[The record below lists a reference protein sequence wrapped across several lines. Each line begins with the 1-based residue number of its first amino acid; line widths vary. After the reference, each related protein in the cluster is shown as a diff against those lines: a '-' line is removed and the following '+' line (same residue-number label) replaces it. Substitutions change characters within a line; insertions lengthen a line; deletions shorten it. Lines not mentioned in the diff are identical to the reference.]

1 VLSRRDGALYE
12 LAHVFMLA
20 WPYGTPR
27 VVSGYAFADADTG
40 PPSEADGTTLP
51 VHGAQGLGCSPSG
64 EAGWACEHRRPAIA
78 AMIGFRNATEGAP
91 VEHWWSDPDAERIAF
106 ARGERGF
113 VVINNT
119 DEPMRRQL
127 ETGLPAGRYCNVL
140 VTEAI
145 GGGCRPLST
154 VATDAQAPEQG
165 IDPPL
170 ELVVADDGKAT
181 VELPPRSAAAVH
193 RAICMTSMRS
203 SRKPASQ

>member
-1 VLSRRDGALYE
+1 
-12 LAHVFMLA
+12 
-20 WPYGTPR
+20 
-27 VVSGYAFADADTG
+27 
-40 PPSEADGTTLP
+40 
-51 VHGAQGLGCSPSG
+51 
-64 EAGWACEHRRPAIA
+64 
-78 AMIGFRNATEGAP
+78 

-154 VATDAQAPEQG
+154 VAIDAQAPEQG

-193 RAICMTSMRS
+193 VETGKRDSRRS
-203 SRKPASQ
+203 YEGPQPVTLRGANQPDGRNRR